1 MLRKYLPASITA
13 LGIILALAT
22 LLFINPNKSVVYS
35 AASHV
40 VISEIQL
47 SGGTGLSTSEF
58 VELYNPTGSPVDLT
72 NWKVSKKNAANTVED
87 FLVSNLGGTIP
98 AHGYF
103 LIGSDTY
110 QSSATV
116 SADATYATDSATLTD
131 DNTIVIYD
139 NSDVIVDKVG
149 LGSATDFEVDAEPNP
164 AAGSSRERK
173 AISTSTSADMAVG
186 GTDELLGNGE
196 DTDNNDNDFNLRTIP
211 QPQNTQSDLEP
222 VEATATPSATPT
234 DSATPTATPEET
246 QSPSPTA
253 SPTATATPTV
263 TPTPSPTPEE
273 TQTPSP
279 TPSATPTVTPTA
291 TPEETES
298 PSPTPVETET
308 PEPSETP
315 EPTEEPE
322 PTEKPDYHRYT
333 CEVRYVNLSFG
344 RFSLRMPMLWCGI
357 VEFNNNWWS
366 WNRFDRNDHWD
377 NHFSYRRYR

>member
-40 VISEIQL
+40 VISEIQTA
-47 SGGTGLSTSEF
+47 GGTSTDEF
-58 VELYNPTGSPVDLT
+58 VELYNPTGSDVSLSGWRLARKTGGGSDATDLV
-72 NWKVSKKNAANTVED
+72 NS
-87 FLVSNLGGTIP
+87 LSGTIT

-103 LIGSDTY
+103 LIASTDYDGTVTADVTY
-110 QSSATV
+110 DPTV
-116 SADATYATDSATLTD
+116 SAIS
-131 DNTIVIYD
+131 DNNTVLLYD
-139 NSDVIVDKVG
+139 GVAADPVDKLG
-149 LGSATDFEVDAEPNP
+149 LGSAVDFEGTAAETNP
-164 AAGSSRERK
+164 ATNGSRERK
-173 AISTSTSADMAVG
+173 AIDSSTTATMAIG
-186 GTDELLGNGE
+186 GVDEFLGNGE
-196 DTDNNDNDFNLRTIP
+196 DTDDNAADFVGRSES

-222 VEATATPSATPT
+222 VEATATPSATP
-234 DSATPTATPEET
+234 EET

-253 SPTATATPTV
+253 TPSATATPTV

-322 PTEKPDYHRYT
+322 STEKPDYHRYT